1 MANTR
6 LSDTISAQEGTAF
19 ITIDG
24 VTRELFEISSIKAQL
39 DLVVQERRMLG
50 SRMTQHKVTGVTG
63 SGSATLYFMNS
74 EQLIRTLD
82 YINNGTRGSISLL
95 ISNNDPQS
103 TIGVQ
108 TVKLNNVI
116 FNTIPVTTLEES
128 DDPVTFDSDFTFDSI
143 EKENAFIL
151 PEYVK
156 VIQNNTK

>member
-6 LSDTISAQEGTAF
+6 LSDTLSAQEGTAY

-39 DLVVQERRMLG
+39 DMVVQEKRMLG

-74 EQLIRTLD
+74 EQLNQAIK

-95 ISNNDPQS
+95 ITNNDPQS
-103 TIGVQ
+103 AVGEQ
-108 TVKLNNVI
+108 KVKLSNVI

-128 DDPVTFDSDFTFDSI
+128 DDPVTFDSDFTFDGI
-143 EKENAFIL
+143 ESQSSFVL

-156 VIQNNTK
+156 TI

>member
-6 LSDTISAQEGTAF
+6 LADTISAQEGTAY
-19 ITIDG
+19 ITMNG

-74 EQLIRTLD
+74 EQLNQAIE

-95 ISNNDPQS
+95 ITNSDPQS
-103 TIGVQ
+103 TVGEQ
-108 TVKLNNVI
+108 KVKLSNVI

-128 DDPVTFDSDFTFDSI
+128 DDPVTFDSDFTFDGI
-143 EKENAFIL
+143 ESQGSFVL
-151 PEYVK
+151 PDYVK
-156 VIQNNTK
+156 TI

>member
-6 LSDTISAQEGTAF
+6 LADTISAQEGTAY

-74 EQLIRTLD
+74 EQLNQTIA

-95 ISNNDPQS
+95 ITNNDPQS
-103 TIGVQ
+103 SVGEQ
-108 TVKLNNVI
+108 KVKLSNVI

-128 DDPVTFDSDFTFDSI
+128 DDPVTFDSDFTFDGI
-143 EKENAFIL
+143 ESQSSFVL

-156 VIQNNTK
+156 PI

>member
-6 LSDTISAQEGTAF
+6 LADTISAQEGKAF

-24 VTRELFEISSIKAQL
+24 VSRELFEISSIKAQL
-39 DLVVQERRMLG
+39 DLIVQERRMLG
-50 SRMTQHKVTGVTG
+50 SRMTQHKVTGATG

-74 EQLIRTLD
+74 EQLNQTIN

-103 TIGVQ
+103 SVGEQRVQ
-108 TVKLNNVI
+108 LNNVI

-143 EKENAFIL
+143 DKQSMFVLPAYITEKQE
-151 PEYVK
+151 
-156 VIQNNTK
+156 